1 MKHFTCLYY
10 KNSYYNKI
18 SRALYKKR
26 VAKLDDDNKKKH
38 KTNVVLT
45 HLAIDFFLV
54 CMIFLILLA
63 CYVVGNKDKELWW
76 NLLLGVVF
84 IVLGIAWVGLSG
96 LLTTYIE
103 KRFPAPVLSGLRPDE
118 IATCTQPLRKFYKVP
133 DDYIVTKCY
142 DSTNPSMKKKDVL
155 LFTYK
160 GKLRITNNFFSSPKD
175 FGCYEFDLSEITVR
189 NQVIDGRTVT
199 LLASKTFQGQF
210 GHRAKTFISKQFLE
224 Q

>member
-45 HLAIDFFLV
+45 HLAIDFSLV

-63 CYVVGNKDKELWW
+63 CYVFDKDKDLWW
-76 NLLLGVVF
+76 NLLWGAVMF
-84 IVLGIAWVGLSG
+84 VLVIAWVGLSG

-103 KRFPAPVLSGLRPDE
+103 KRFPAPTLPGLRHDE
-118 IATCTQPLRKFYKVP
+118 IATCTQPLREFYKVP

-160 GKLRITNNFFSSPKD
+160 GKLRIINNFFSSPKD

-189 NQVIDGRTVT
+189 NQVIDGKTVT
-199 LLASKTFQGQF
+199 LLESKKFQGKF
-210 GHRAKTFISKQFLE
+210 GYRAKTFISKQFLE

>member
-18 SRALYKKR
+18 SRALYKKQ
-26 VAKLDDDNKKKH
+26 VAKLDDGNKKKH
-38 KTNVVLT
+38 KINDVLT
-45 HLAIDFFLV
+45 RLALGFSLACIIPL
-54 CMIFLILLA
+54 IFLA
-63 CYVVGNKDKELWW
+63 RYVFDKDKELWS
-76 NLLLGVVF
+76 NLLWGAIMF
-84 IVLGIAWVGLSG
+84 VLVIAWMVLIG

-103 KRFPAPVLSGLRPDE
+103 KRFPAPTLPELRPDE
-118 IATCTQPLRKFYKVP
+118 IATCTQPLRKYYKVP

-155 LFTYK
+155 LFIHR

-189 NQVIDGRTVT
+189 NQVIDGKTVT
-199 LLASKTFQGQF
+199 LLESKKFQGQF
-210 GHRAKTFISKQFLE
+210 GYRAKTFISKQFPE
-224 Q
+224 K

>member
-45 HLAIDFFLV
+45 HLAIDFSLV

-63 CYVVGNKDKELWW
+63 CYVFDKDKDLWW
-76 NLLLGVVF
+76 NLLWGAVMF
-84 IVLGIAWVGLSG
+84 VLVIAWVGLSG
-96 LLTTYIE
+96 LLTTLIE
-103 KRFPAPVLSGLRPDE
+103 KRFPAPTLPGLRHDE
-118 IATCTQPLRKFYKVP
+118 IATCTQPLRTFYKVP

-210 GHRAKTFISKQFLE
+210 GYRAKTFISKQFLE

>member
-45 HLAIDFFLV
+45 HLAIDFSLV

-63 CYVVGNKDKELWW
+63 CYVFDKDKDLWW
-76 NLLLGVVF
+76 NLLWGAVMF
-84 IVLGIAWVGLSG
+84 VLVIAWVGLSG

-103 KRFPAPVLSGLRPDE
+103 KRFPAPTLPGLRHDE
-118 IATCTQPLRKFYKVP
+118 IATCTQPLREFYKVP

-210 GHRAKTFISKQFLE
+210 GYRAKTFISKQFLE

>member
-1 MKHFTCLYY
+1 MNHFTFSYY
-10 KNSYYNKI
+10 KNFYNNKI
-18 SRALYKKR
+18 RRALYKKR

-45 HLAIDFFLV
+45 HLATGFVLI
-54 CMIFLILLA
+54 CTIPLILLA
-63 CYVVGNKDKELWW
+63 RYVFDKDKDWW
-76 NLLLGVVF
+76 NLLGGAVMF
-84 IVLGIAWVGLSG
+84 VLVIAWVILSG

-189 NQVIDGRTVT
+189 NQVIDGKTVT
-199 LLASKTFQGQF
+199 LLESKKFQGQF
-210 GHRAKTFISKQFLE
+210 GYRAKTFISKQFLE